1 MPEIN
6 NTHKLERLK
15 ERLAKIKRDEE
26 VEIREINSLL
36 EKEQQQRL
44 KDLWAEEQAKRKD
57 KSYKKEAWQSKKDVR
72 IKVISEA
79 IESLSKSAVDDFK
92 KLVVKREQQG
102 AKVFMGAWSKA
113 LGEGKDKGSAISAGN
128 IALTRAGFGSSKSKG
143 SSRDEEIAD
152 MEEQLRKQFESEL
165 SKEEKEQRKLLK
177 EHEKTVEKKKK

>member
-15 ERLAKIKRDEE
+15 DRLAKIKRDEE

-36 EKEQQQRL
+36 DNEQQQKL
-44 KDLWAEEQAKRKD
+44 KDFWVEEQAKRKN
-57 KSYKKEAWQSKKDVR
+57 KSYKKEVWQSKKDVR

-79 IESLSKSAVDDFK
+79 IETLSKSAVDDFK
-92 KLVVKREQQG
+92 KIVEKREQKG

-113 LGEGKDKGSAISAGN
+113 LTDGKDRWNAISAGN
-128 IALTRAGFGSSKSKG
+128 IALTRAGFKSSKNKG
-143 SSRDEEIAD
+143 SNRDEEVAD
-152 MEEQLRKQFESEL
+152 MEAQLLKQFESEL

-177 EHEKTVEKKKK
+177 DHEKALEKKEK